1 MRTVSAADVL
11 IAGVDEELP
20 AVRELMLLLPSTA
33 YGQVMVETAADAA
46 LPALTTPPRVTVT
59 QLSRSVDAAPGDL
72 LTVAV
77 HAWLTEWTPEDPD
90 PDRRS
95 PSGSADR
102 FAIASTLRARRWRA
116 SESTVRCHCA
126 YDADGAIARAAGP

>member
-46 LPALTTPPRVTVT
+46 LLALTTPPRVTVT
-59 QLSRSVDAAPGDL
+59 QLGRGADAAPGDL
-72 LTVAV
+72 LAVAV
-77 HAWLTEWTPEDPD
+77 HAWLTEWTPEDAD
-90 PDRRS
+90 PDRAFTIWLGTSVR
-95 PSGSADR
+95 DR
-102 FAIASTLRARRWRA
+102 IDAQGATL
-116 SESTVRCHCA
+116 ESL
-126 YDADGAIARAAGP
+126 